1 MRIWKQEV
9 VRGGYAVNLIPL
21 GFGSD
26 PSFQSTAESIGVIL
40 GLITLVKLGVR
51 DVDLELRGDSTS
63 ALSWAE
69 SVKFTGKNS
78 SNAAMVFTL
87 TCIAFGFNV
96 RNAIH
101 KLGKENWRADLL
113 SRLGE
118 KGISIEEGMRSIGLG
133 GVPVIYLEED
143 PNAMTLLRCCDPLRE
158 VVREEEFKIFWDE
171 VRSALVNLGADEQ
184 GRNCVR
190 LE

>member
-1 MRIWKQEV
+1 
-9 VRGGYAVNLIPL
+9 
-21 GFGSD
+21 
-26 PSFQSTAESIGVIL
+26 L

-133 GVPVIYLEED
+133 GWYP
-143 PNAMTLLRCCDPLRE
+143 
-158 VVREEEFKIFWDE
+158 
-171 VRSALVNLGADEQ
+171 
-184 GRNCVR
+184 
-190 LE
+190 